1 MSLLKIIKY
10 IANQMLKFITK
21 KRLEVKLEF
30 CIKRLGNEQPTF
42 KTAYEVMKSLEII
55 KNDLKK
61 L

>member
-1 MSLLKIIKY
+1 
-10 IANQMLKFITK
+10 MLKFITK